1 MSCTLSLRTTVVD
14 PPTVTCA
21 SLLPVL
27 PPCTFTVH
35 ALAVAEALR
44 RCLTP
49 HPRRRNLAR
58 APYGVLST
66 YLPTPTPTA
75 RTAPRPNANAN
86 ANANGARPVAL
97 RQRQRQFPT
106 PSAKKIAPHRAGKG
120 GRGGGEEGRRRKKR
134 GEGKEKKGRRSCCNV
149 RVAPRQ
155 RQRSAARVRVGPC
168 QRQRQRPKWHCAS
181 GSSPANANGQVP
193 DLPKS
198 TAQGSTRTR
207 DPKCSRL
214 VPGPSR
220 RCRVSTSGSAPAN
233 ANGRSANMTMS
244 PTGGRPGGEEEALPN
259 HPGWRREALEVDR
272 NGSICEVLNEIPAG
286 LPPEH

>member
-49 HPRRRNLAR
+49 HPAVAISPEPPTGFSPPTCQRRRQRHAR
-58 APYGVLST
+58 P
-66 YLPTPTPTA
+66 
-75 RTAPRPNANAN
+75 PNANAN

-106 PSAKKIAPHRAGKG
+106 PSAKKIAPRRAGKG